1 MYIGNCV
8 DSNLLQQLFGISSA
22 DAIPTQVVLSD
33 PFGIYIVYFLHGNN
47 SCLGETQNVWYSNS
61 ILVA

>member
-8 DSNLLQQLFGISSA
+8 DTNLLQQLFGISSA

-33 PFGIYIVYFLHGNN
+33 PFGIYSLLFMWKQLM
-47 SCLGETQNVWYSNS
+47 S
-61 ILVA
+61 